1 MCYFI
6 HAHFLIADAMQ
17 MIQLVAKPI
26 AVLTFSGLST
36 PLTTTFTYFGAMMG
50 INTTDI
56 YG

>member
-1 MCYFI
+1 
-6 HAHFLIADAMQ
+6 MQ
-17 MIQLVAKPI
+17 MMQLVAKLI
-26 AVLTFSGLST
+26 AVLTFFGLST